1 MRTPRILPLFAL
13 VPLSYVACVSDDPVS
28 AGFSA
33 ADAGGSSSSSSS
45 SGSTSSSGGSDA
57 AVDAPA
63 GKLDGVVVDAAG
75 VPVTGAVVRVEG
87 SSTTATTGPDGKFS
101 LDAAAPYDLVVVY
114 PTTLT
119 ASGKAGIAVIGATT
133 RQPHVQVDIGASRKA
148 GSTTIT
154 TSGTAAG
161 NFPLPNTEGLTYLFA
176 PTSRALP
183 VMRSFTS
190 GAIAT
195 TVYSASSAIAWS
207 GDTPFTGEIHGFRYN
222 LDPTTKLPTSFTGY
236 GHTSYNISENGTDT
250 LTVGLNN
257 FTVGRVTGTID
268 PGGSTQATLSYALR
282 VSGTSSL
289 FLTAAYTSG
298 TFDLPLLNVAG
309 MRLGVAATGRGP
321 NGGTASAWKTGL
333 AIGAS
338 GVALKIPA
346 ELNATAPAEAAI
358 DVASDAQFSWEAA
371 AAGFSTYEVAIACGV
386 GASVPDYT
394 MIVLTKKTS
403 VVVPDQ
409 SKIGNPFPGGK
420 SCIWSSSAMTS
431 PDTDD
436 LLGVGGWTRYTSM
449 RQSPGDGAFS
459 TTKVR
464 TFTSK

>member
-1 MRTPRILPLFAL
+1 MRTLRILPLFAL

-28 AGFSA
+28 AGFPA
-33 ADAGGSSSSSSS
+33 ADAGGPSSSSSS

-57 AVDAPA
+57 AIDAPS

-87 SSTTATTGPDGKFS
+87 SATTATTGPDGKFS

-133 RQPHVQVDIGASRKA
+133 RQPRVQVDIGASRKA

-154 TSGTAAG
+154 TSGIAAG
-161 NFPLPNTEGLTYLFA
+161 NFPLPATEGLSFVFA
-176 PTSRALP
+176 PTSRALS
-183 VMRSFTS
+183 VTKTFTS
-190 GAIAT
+190 GSSAT
-195 TVYSASSAIAWS
+195 TVYSAGSALAWS
-207 GDTPFTGEIHGFRYN
+207 GDTPFTGEIHGLRYSV
-222 LDPTTKLPTSFTGY
+222 DSARLPTAFSGY
-236 GHTSYNISENGTDT
+236 GHTSYNIGENGTDT
-250 LTVGLNN
+250 LTVGLN
-257 FTVGRVTGTID
+257 TVTNGRVTGTID
-268 PGGSTQATLSYALR
+268 PNGSTPATLSYALR

-289 FLTAAYTSG
+289 FLSVVYTAD
-298 TFDLPLLNVAG
+298 TFDLPLINVAG
-309 MRLGVAATGRGP
+309 ARLAVAATGRGP

-346 ELNATAPAEAAI
+346 ELNATVPVDAAI

-386 GASVPDYT
+386 GALVPDYT

-436 LLGVGGWTRYTSM
+436 LLGVGGWTRYTGM
-449 RQSPGDGAFS
+449 RLSPGDGAFS